1 MGSETHFI
9 LKETRRYVL
18 IMADWT
24 DGRVM
29 KNTEGKVMGSE
40 YEAG

>member
-1 MGSETHFI
+1 M
-9 LKETRRYVL
+9 LKAICRNAL

-24 DGRVM
+24 DGKVM

-40 YEAG
+40 YETG